1 MLRERAARILE
12 DWSDWDA
19 ARKGGSVVNK
29 FPSGMRAKLAPD
41 GEHALTPE
49 EHKALDDHARSG
61 ESRWGVISQN
71 PTLLSALGKVG
82 KASMPAGPVRHDDP
96 IAPRD
101 LPYKDGRPVRQA
113 EGMREAGQEGH
124 WVSLGGGRHIF
135 MDDSHPS
142 AGDNTARL
150 DSSYSYRG
158 WMKGAVDKLHDAVYT
173 HVAGQRGARPTS
185 GPATL
190 KAATDAANEL
200 AQHGV
205 SATAKGAGDMSTG
218 LQQAHPDGRVHT
230 ELSPERAGTVFLPT
244 WGAGRAGRKQAE
256 SMREAKADWGKILG
270 DRYGLKSG
278 EVMTGGGVM
287 GGRQAAAIAGKALAG
302 GDVSK
307 ELPQGR
313 GKVPPE
319 QNEYEHLRGDI
330 GRPTKSILKHLAD
343 AHGITDVPKAR
354 KGYEN
359 EVARGKHESVHRMD
373 AGGIGHD
380 KTGAATFEKK
390 EPAVRFI
397 TYDGR
402 VIPIHDGGGA
412 MGESSKMEARGRRIV
427 EAWMEREGGVPLF
440 VSDKGEAGGEEVVKH
455 HDGERVRVWPSGEGW
470 SAVVKGRGQEA
481 VASADGRDAAIQAAV
496 DMARKLGPA
505 RQAAPRR
512 QSAGGLDP
520 RVAGAK
526 DFSGGVERGRE
537 QDYSGSSAVDATAT
551 TGQDAEEREFD
562 PDVGGG
568 VDRDKIPAEDFAGKN
583 RSFPIVTP
591 EDVSHAARS
600 IGRAGADNHGPD
612 TLKANIKR
620 IARKK
625 GPKFV
630 AKLPD
635 EWTGRAGQVSER

>member
-1 MLRERAARILE
+1 MLRERAARILRE
-12 DWSDWDA
+12 DWADFDA
-19 ARKGGSVVNK
+19 ARAKGPKGHPHRPEWSYKDARGVPHKGYVANVHDHGGTDVTYAMRDPKTGSYDMLRGDLLK
-29 FPSGMRAKLAPD
+29 GA
-41 GEHALTPE
+41 GTT
-49 EHKALDDHARSG
+49 G
-61 ESRWGVISQN
+61 GVI
-71 PTLLSALGKVG
+71 PMHPDDMRPRREHE
-82 KASMPAGPVRHDDP
+82 SMHEAG
-96 IAPRD
+96 
-101 LPYKDGRPVRQA
+101 
-113 EGMREAGQEGH
+113 GQEGH
-124 WVSLGGGRHIF
+124 WVSLGGGRHVFI
-135 MDDSHPS
+135 DDSHPS

-150 DSSYSYRG
+150 DSSHSYRE

-205 SATAKGAGDMSTG
+205 SATAKGAGDMSSG

-230 ELSPERAGTVFLPT
+230 ELSPERAGTVFVPT
-244 WGAGRAGRKQAE
+244 WGTGRAGRKQAE
-256 SMREAKADWGKILG
+256 SMRETDWGKILG
-270 DRYGLKSG
+270 DKYGLKPG

-287 GGRQAAAIAGKALAG
+287 SGRAAAAIAGKALAG

-307 ELPQGR
+307 DLPQGR

-319 QNEYEHLRGDI
+319 QNEYEHLRGDLD
-330 GRPTKSILKHLAD
+330 RSPKAILKHLAD
-343 AHGITDVPKAR
+343 VHGVTDPPKAR

-380 KTGAATFEKK
+380 KTGAATFEKN

-412 MGESSKMEARGRRIV
+412 MGESSRMEARGRRIV
-427 EAWMEREGGVPLF
+427 EAWMEREGDAPLF

-481 VASADGRDAAIQAAV
+481 VASAGGRDAAIQAAV
-496 DMARKLGPA
+496 DTARKLGPA

-526 DFSGGVERGRE
+526 GFSDGVERERE

-568 VDRDKIPAEDFAGKN
+568 VDRDKIPAEDFAGRG

-591 EDVSHAARS
+591 EDVGHAARS

-620 IARKK
+620 IARRK

-635 EWTGRAGQVSER
+635 EWTGRAGQVAGR